1 MVDREKPWAAAPADR
16 SAYDALVAAVASTR
30 MFLVQDLGP
39 TQFLI
44 AVEGDAA
51 KFKVSLGSL
60 VTCSCK
66 VRSLHLAPF
75 HPPVI
80 SSLCPQSRSRPC
92 LHTLFVLHKVFR
104 VPTDNP
110 ICWQHALIDP
120 EIEQLIRGRFNSDV
134 YVNRRK
140 KPVDAAADAPSDM
153 AQKDITADDAC
164 PICMEGLLGCGQPLD
179 WCRGGCGNSL
189 HEECLRVWAQHK
201 RSTGED
207 NTCPLC
213 RCKWRERPK
222 VSAAAAAASRF
233 ASTGSHPRTKCMVCK
248 AAPITGIRFRCVT
261 CVDYDMCS
269 ACFAGPRH
277 RDHPFVQRETPH
289 HDWQA
294 AARPSEVAAALAAV
308 ALDLQVTQHHTPSSR
323 PPTLLTPSQGR
334 DLSPADYDTLLALDN
349 PAARAFHAHLV
360 SSLPDAP
367 PHPPPPSHALCVF
380 CETAVQGSSAAAA
393 ACPKKLPCGRICHS
407 QCAES
412 AVAHGELVCPHC
424 RC

>member
-1 MVDREKPWAAAPADR
+1 MVDRQKPWIASPPDR
-16 SAYDALVAAVASTR
+16 GAYDGLVAAVSSTR

-66 VRSLHLAPF
+66 VHLYRYN
-75 HPPVI
+75 HLL
-80 SSLCPQSRSRPC
+80 SLCSCCPLDSCLQSRSKPC
-92 LHTLFVLHKVFR
+92 LHSLFVMHKVFR

-110 ICWQHALIDP
+110 LCWQHALIDP
-120 EIEQLIRGRFNSDV
+120 EIEKLIRGRFNSDV
-134 YVNRRK
+134 YVNHRRK
-140 KPVDAAADAPSDM
+140 ASDTAASDAPSEM
-153 AQKDITADDAC
+153 SQKEIAEDDSC
-164 PICMEGLLGCGQPLD
+164 PICMESLLNCGQPLD
-179 WCRGGCGNSL
+179 WCRAGCGNSL

-207 NTCPLC
+207 NSCPLC
-213 RCKWRERPK
+213 RCKWRDKPK
-222 VSAAAAAASRF
+222 VSSAAASAARAIF
-233 ASTGSHPRTKCMVCK
+233 TGSHPRTKCMVCK
-248 AAPITGIRFRCVT
+248 AAPIAGIRYRCVT

-269 ACFAGPRH
+269 GCFAGPRH
-277 RDHPFVQRETPH
+277 REHPFVQRESPA

-308 ALDLQVTQHHTPSSR
+308 ALDLQ
-323 PPTLLTPSQGR
+323 GR
-334 DLSPADYDTLLALDN
+334 DLSPADYDMLLSLDN
-349 PAARAFHAHLV
+349 PASRALHSHLV

-367 PHPPPPSHALCVF
+367 PHAHAASHSLCVF
-380 CETAVQGSSAAAA
+380 CETAVHGSSAAAA
-393 ACPKKLPCGRICHS
+393 ANPKKLPCNRLCHV

-412 AVAHGELVCPHC
+412 AVAHGELSCPHC
-424 RC
+424 RFQHIFPIPPCSRRL